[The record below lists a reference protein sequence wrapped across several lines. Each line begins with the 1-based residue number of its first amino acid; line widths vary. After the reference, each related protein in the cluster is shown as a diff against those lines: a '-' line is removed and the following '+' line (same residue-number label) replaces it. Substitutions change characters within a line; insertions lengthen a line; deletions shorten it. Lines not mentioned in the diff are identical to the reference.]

1 MIILNSG
8 AGNYIHCNG
17 RKYSYFGGN
26 NYLGLA
32 GHPLVKEAASRAIE
46 KYGVNF
52 SASRHTTGTADI
64 HLELESELSRFK
76 GKDDSV
82 VFASGYLGNSIM
94 IEVLRGGYSSIF
106 IDESAHASIISAIR
120 GEHASVYSYGHC
132 DPGHLGALLD
142 KHGGPVPLII
152 TDGIFAL
159 TGEIAPLDR
168 IYPLVKRHNGILVV
182 DDAHATGILGDTG
195 KGTPEHFSLHTE
207 EKISQTETMSKALGG
222 YGGFIS
228 GDKGLTDLI
237 RGKSSTYQA
246 STALPPPVVAAGIA
260 SLKIL
265 NENPELRTDVLKKAA
280 WIREQVISLGFRTTS
295 DSTPIIPLLFNAP
308 GNAKNLSLYLE
319 DNGIIAPFVNYPV
332 RQELHLVRITVSAAH
347 TAGQSEV
354 LVKMLNNWKVK
365 HENSQNQ

>member
-8 AGNYIHCNG
+8 AGNFIRCNG
-17 RKYSYFGGN
+17 REYSYFGGN

-32 GHPLVKEAASRAIE
+32 GHPLVKEAAARAIE

-64 HLELESELSRFK
+64 HLELERELSRFK

-82 VFASGYLGNSIM
+82 VFASGYLGNSIL
-94 IEVLRGGYSSIF
+94 IEVLRGSYSSVF

-120 GEHASVYSYGHC
+120 GEHASVYSYRHC
-132 DPGHLGALLD
+132 DPGHLGELLD

-159 TGEIAPLDR
+159 TGEVAPLDR
-168 IYPLVKRHNGILVV
+168 IFPLMKKHNGIMVV

-195 KGTPEHFSLHTE
+195 KGTPEHFSLQAE
-207 EKISQTETMSKALGG
+207 EKICQTETMSKALGG

-228 GDKGLTDLI
+228 GDKELTDLI
-237 RGKSSTYQA
+237 RRKSSTYQA

-265 NENPELRTDVLKKAA
+265 NENPELRTDVLSKAA
-280 WIREQVISLGFRTTS
+280 WLRKQVISLGFRTTS
-295 DSTPIIPLLFNAP
+295 DSTPIIPLMFNAP
-308 GNAKNLSLYLE
+308 GNAKSLSLYLE
-319 DNGIIAPFVNYPV
+319 DKGIIAPFVNYPV
-332 RQELHLVRITVSAAH
+332 MQELHLIRITVSAAH
-347 TAGQSEV
+347 TAEQSEV

-365 HENSQNQ
+365 HESS